1 MTTVDSTPPTAPQTP
16 APAGGGPLRRFGD
29 STLRRLGSYTPPLV
43 MLTSVLILT
52 GILSPEFFQQQNM
65 INVARQSAIVG
76 VVAVGMTF
84 VILTGGIDLS
94 VGSTLALVAVSSAMM
109 IDSGLPI
116 PLVIL
121 LALLIGL
128 GVGLVNGFGVTLLGI
143 QPFVMTL
150 AMLGIVRGTVFE
162 LSNGSPQDFFVS
174 SDILDF
180 FGNGELLG
188 VPGPLII
195 FVLVALTGVLVLRYL
210 PFGRY
215 VYALGGSVEA
225 ARLSGVKT
233 TRMTIA
239 VYAISGVCAAIAGLM
254 TAARLSVGDPIA
266 GNLVE
271 LDAIAAVVI
280 GGTSLAGGV
289 GGMVGTLA
297 GALLLAML
305 SNVLNLIGVSPFYQL
320 IVKGAVIIVAV
331 VLTQVATR
339 LTAKRTTGAG
349 RPGPKGPQPAPQT
362 APGFG
367 GTSSTVTGREE
378 R

>member
-1 MTTVDSTPPTAPQTP
+1 
-16 APAGGGPLRRFGD
+16 
-29 STLRRLGSYTPPLV
+29 

-121 LALLIGL
+121 LALLVGL

-162 LSNGSPQDFFVS
+162 LSKGSPQDFFVS
-174 SDILDF
+174 SRVLDF

-195 FVLVALTGVLVLRYL
+195 FVLVALAGVLVLRYL

-289 GGMVGTLA
+289 GGMVGTIA

-339 LTAKRTTGAG
+339 LAARRTTGEG
-349 RPGPKGPQPAPQT
+349 RPGPKGPQPAPQA
-362 APGFG
+362 APGSPG
-367 GTSSTVTGREE
+367 MSSTVTGREE

>member
-1 MTTVDSTPPTAPQTP
+1 MRKFGNTA
-16 APAGGGPLRRFGD
+16 
-29 STLRRLGSYTPPLV
+29 LRRLGSYTPPLV

-121 LALLIGL
+121 LALLVGL

-174 SDILDF
+174 SHVLDF

-195 FVLVALTGVLVLRYL
+195 FVLVALAGVLVLRYL

-289 GGMVGTLA
+289 GGMVGTIA

-339 LTAKRTTGAG
+339 LTARRTTGEG
-349 RPGPKGPQPAPQT
+349 RPGPKGPQPAPQA
-362 APGFG
+362 APGSA
-367 GTSSTVTGREE
+367 GTSSTVKGREE